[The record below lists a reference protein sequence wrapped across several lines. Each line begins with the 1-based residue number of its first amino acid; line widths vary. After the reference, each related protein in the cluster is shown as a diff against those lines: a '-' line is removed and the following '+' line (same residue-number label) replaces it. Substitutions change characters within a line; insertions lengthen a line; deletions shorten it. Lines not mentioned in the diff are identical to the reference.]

1 MTTDLCSV
9 GLVTID
15 ILPDDMLLEI
25 FSVYEEANGHDPW
38 WWKPFVH
45 VCRRWRQAIFA
56 SPLHL
61 RLVLDCNS
69 RTPVKRLL
77 NTWPPLP
84 IAIRYAFVRSREAS
98 EDTVAAFEHR
108 ERVSEISIRCANILE
123 WERLTTAMLEPFPA
137 LGRLSLVS
145 SHDTVPLLPEA
156 FLGGLAPSLQTVSL
170 ANIAFPA
177 LPKLLLSATRLV
189 SLCLPIVPITGYI
202 SPEAL
207 ASCLAALSNL
217 KELRMG
223 FQFNTDETSPPPLT
237 RDILPS
243 LTILQFTGASN
254 YLEQL
259 VARIET
265 PRLTSLSI
273 TFYDLILPI
282 PQLYRFL
289 SLSNMFKSRNHA
301 VLEFDPSWIDLKLML
316 PDSFHYLQIL
326 HDASGRQLSS
336 IAQVFRELSPLLSHV
351 ERIDLHGRHPF
362 RSRLQD
368 MDLTQWPELC
378 RPLVAV
384 QSLYISKTLAPIIAA
399 ALEILTEER
408 AAELLPGLRTFFLED
423 IQETGSVMQNIV
435 AFVTARQLSNHSVA
449 IKQYTA
455 VNLGIND

>member
-1 MTTDLCSV
+1 MATNLCSV
-9 GLVTID
+9 DQVTIN

-25 FSVYEEANGHDPW
+25 FSIYEEANGYDPW

-45 VCRRWRQAIFA
+45 VCRRWRQTIFA

-69 RTPVKRLL
+69 RSPVKRLL

-84 IAIRYAFVRSREAS
+84 IAIRYASVPRSREAS
-98 EDTVAAFEHR
+98 EETIGAFEHR

-156 FLGGLAPSLQTVSL
+156 FLGNFAPSLQTISL

-202 SPEAL
+202 SPKAL
-207 ASCLAALSNL
+207 ASCLAALSHL

-223 FQFNTDETSPPPLT
+223 FQFNTDETSSPLPT

-243 LTILQFTGASN
+243 LTTLQFTGASN
-254 YLEQL
+254 YLEQF

-301 VLEFDPSWIDLKLML
+301 VLEFDPSWIDIKLML

-326 HDASGRQLSS
+326 HDESGGQLSS
-336 IAQVFRELSPLLSHV
+336 IARVFRELSPLLSHV
-351 ERIDLHGRHPF
+351 ERLDLHGRHPY

-378 RPLVAV
+378 RPFVAV
-384 QSLYISKTLAPIIAA
+384 QSLYISNTLVPIIAA
-399 ALEILTEER
+399 ALQILTGER
-408 AAELLPGLRTFFLED
+408 AAELLPRLRTLFLED
-423 IQETGSVMQNIV
+423 LEEAGSVMQNIV
-435 AFVTARQLSNHSVA
+435 AFVTARQLSDHPVA
-449 IKQYTA
+449 IEQYT
-455 VNLGIND
+455 GIND